1 MDATDKMLWRAGQ
14 GAAAIFLVLLVPFHP
29 YPGSCVLKAFPMAAL
44 AMMVF
49 RNARSR
55 PGILLGLGLLLSD
68 VGDVAL
74 DLDRTQNFIIG
85 LGAFLAAHI
94 LYISAFLHSFDGSC
108 ARARWPAVTAVVLYA
123 AVLGVLLFEIP
134 GDKFLPVMIY
144 LATITGMVVSTIC
157 MRPFV
162 PLICIGAVLFMVSD
176 TVLAIN
182 KFMHPLPHS
191 TLFNIGIYF
200 VAQFLMVKGFLR
212 TQNNAEDR

>member
-29 YPGSCVLKAFPMAAL
+29 YPGSSVLKVIPMAAL
-44 AMMVF
+44 ALMVF

-85 LGAFLAAHI
+85 LGAFLAAHL
-94 LYISAFLHSFDGSC
+94 LYISAFLHSFDGAC
-108 ARARWPAVTAVVLYA
+108 ARARWPAAAAVVLYA
-123 AVLGVLLFEIP
+123 AVLGVLIRGVP
-134 GDKFLPVMIY
+134 ADKLAPVMVY
-144 LATITGMVVSTIC
+144 LATITGMVISTIC
-157 MRPFV
+157 MQPFV
-162 PLICIGAVLFMVSD
+162 PLICIGAALFMVSD
-176 TVLAIN
+176 TILAIN
-182 KFMHPLPHS
+182 KFVYPFPYS

-200 VAQFLMVKGFLR
+200 AAQFLMVKGFLR
-212 TQNNAEDR
+212 TK